1 MHEPFLTET
10 FALSKKKLEQAG
22 RLDHDSGAAHVE
34 LARRASQERCSAFR
48 LSTSDCGAA
57 AVSAPT
63 CAALRRSA
71 ELYCK
76 DPQMRPKK
84 VILCVDDNEQSL
96 SIRKFMLETR
106 GYRVLAASSGREALE
121 AFQQAGT
128 VDLVLADLLMPEM
141 DGAEVIR
148 VLKELAPEVPMILIS
163 GKVRMYEKNTVAD
176 IFLPK
181 GTYPAA
187 ELLERIRIL
196 LIKKRGP
203 RKLAAPFPTTG
214 TEPSQQV
221 AAS

>member
-1 MHEPFLTET
+1 
-10 FALSKKKLEQAG
+10 
-22 RLDHDSGAAHVE
+22 
-34 LARRASQERCSAFR
+34 
-48 LSTSDCGAA
+48 
-57 AVSAPT
+57 
-63 CAALRRSA
+63 
-71 ELYCK
+71 
-76 DPQMRPKK
+76 MRPKK

-96 SIRKFMLETR
+96 SVRKFMLETR
-106 GYRVLAASSGREALE
+106 GYRVLAATHGRDAIEL
-121 AFQQAGT
+121 FQQAGS

-148 VLKELAPEVPMILIS
+148 ILKEFAPEIPMILVS

-187 ELLERIRIL
+187 ELLEKIRIL

-203 RKLAAPFPTTG
+203 RKLAAPFPSTG
-214 TEPSQQV
+214 TEPSHQI